1 MDDAKE
7 KSTMVKT
14 REEILEKL
22 KAFSG
27 DNVEDDTLSFIEDV
41 TDTMNH
47 YEDALKDSTDWKQKY
62 EDNDKEWREKY
73 KSRFFEGSA
82 EQHEEPE
89 HEERVI
95 KSFDDLFKEG
105 E

>member
-1 MDDAKE
+1 
-7 KSTMVKT
+7 MVKT

-47 YEDALKDSTDWKQKY
+47 YEDSLKDSTDWKQKY

-73 KSRFFEGSA
+73 KSRFFEGSPA
-82 EQHEEPE
+82 EHEEHEE